1 MNFLSREK
9 FYWIMWF
16 ILIILWN
23 YGYPNATP
31 LADVVVAVILSIFF
45 IILKNVWKK
54 N

>member
-1 MNFLSREK
+1 MILLTREK
-9 FYWIMWF
+9 LNW
-16 ILIILWN
+16 ILWLILVFLWN
-23 YGYPNATP
+23 FGYPDATP